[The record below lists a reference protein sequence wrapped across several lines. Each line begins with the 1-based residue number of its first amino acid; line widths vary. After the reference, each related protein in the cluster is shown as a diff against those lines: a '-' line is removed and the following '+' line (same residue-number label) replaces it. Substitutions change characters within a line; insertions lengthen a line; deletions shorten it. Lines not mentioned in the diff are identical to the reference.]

1 MNIVKEYHAKIDTL
15 SVEIAESIAKIPS
28 LPREHHD
35 PGVETHLSM
44 ATHLEWLILTRD
56 IMEKG
61 LSAYQKAH
69 RLAVANLS

>member
-28 LPREHHD
+28 LPRE
-35 PGVETHLSM
+35 
-44 ATHLEWLILTRD
+44 
-56 IMEKG
+56 KG